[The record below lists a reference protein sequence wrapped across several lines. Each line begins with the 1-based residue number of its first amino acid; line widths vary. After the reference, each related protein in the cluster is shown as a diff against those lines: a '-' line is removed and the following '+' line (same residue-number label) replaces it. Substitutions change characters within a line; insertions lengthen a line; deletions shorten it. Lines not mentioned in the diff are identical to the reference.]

1 MGKIMQSGSGTR
13 PVTDGTI
20 DNIGAGEAFLPNS
33 PDSSAPAPTERMSD
47 KRADAQ
53 SVEDD
58 GSAPFGLTESAE
70 SIRSDDS
77 RDDQAEMSDQD
88 RHA

>member
-1 MGKIMQSGSGTR
+1 MGTANQSGAGSR
-13 PVTDGTI
+13 PVTDGTVE
-20 DNIGAGEAFLPNS
+20 NIGAGEAFIPGS

-58 GSAPFGLTESAE
+58 GSAPFGLTESADR
-70 SIRSDDS
+70 IRGDDS
-77 RDDQAEMSDQD
+77 RDDQAEQSDRD
-88 RHA
+88 R